1 MLTNLKEVTYF
12 ASLAVLGLPKRK
24 NQVRFDET
32 IVNDGKMHS
41 NHEDALQPQ
50 KPLTKWY
57 YISALNKLC
66 NEP

>member
-50 KPLTKWY
+50 KPLTK
-57 YISALNKLC
+57 
-66 NEP
+66 